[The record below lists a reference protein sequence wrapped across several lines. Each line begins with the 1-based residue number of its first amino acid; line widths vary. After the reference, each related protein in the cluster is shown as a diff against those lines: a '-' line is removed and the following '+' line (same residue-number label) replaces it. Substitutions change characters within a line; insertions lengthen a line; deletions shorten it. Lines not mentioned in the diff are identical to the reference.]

1 MPKTMTP
8 KPPTVKQLRYLRFL
22 AQTTGTT
29 FTPPKTIGEARGMI
43 DQMKG
48 RRRTRRAETTRERR
62 EVAYDMATKRGD
74 AAKVQARELGGY
86 GSSAI
91 WATPPTEEVGP
102 RVVNIHHEDYDVL
115 IDRTTKWGNPF
126 VVGRD
131 GTREQCIEKY
141 ETWALTQPHLMAA
154 LHELRG
160 QTLGCHCKPK
170 GCHGDPLVRWA
181 NAARSKTP
189 TPSASAS
196 DEPSPFLC
204 YTLGI
209 ERRTIVVQR
218 IGGKISVR
226 DLPADGNGARHLVVD
241 RTDDLRT
248 CGELND
254 VIADYIRQTQRLGS
268 VPLGPAEIE
277 RIIQAAA

>member
-1 MPKTMTP
+1 MPKTTTA

-29 FTPPKTIGEARGMI
+29 FTPPKTRGDARDMI

-48 RRRTRRAETTRERR
+48 RRRTPRAETTRERR
-62 EVAYDMATKRGD
+62 EVSYDMATKRGD
-74 AAKVQARELGGY
+74 AAKVQARELAGY
-86 GSSAI
+86 GSSAT
-91 WATPPTEEVGP
+91 WATPPTEEAGP
-102 RVVNIHHEDYDVL
+102 RVVNIHRDDYDVL

-141 ETWALTQPHLMAA
+141 EKWAPTQPRLMAA

-170 GCHGDPLVRWA
+170 RCHGDPLFRWA
-181 NAARSKTP
+181 NAPRPKAP
-189 TPSASAS
+189 TPSASAGGK
-196 DEPSPFLC
+196 PSPFLC
-204 YTLGI
+204 YTLGA

-218 IGGKISVR
+218 IGGKIVVG
-226 DLPADGNGARHLVVD
+226 DLPANGNGARHLIVD
-241 RTDDLRT
+241 RTDGMTT
-248 CGELND
+248 CGELD
-254 VIADYIRQTQRLGS
+254 VLVADYVRQAQRLGRL
-268 VPLGPAEIE
+268 PQGAAEVERLIE
-277 RIIQAAA
+277 NFA